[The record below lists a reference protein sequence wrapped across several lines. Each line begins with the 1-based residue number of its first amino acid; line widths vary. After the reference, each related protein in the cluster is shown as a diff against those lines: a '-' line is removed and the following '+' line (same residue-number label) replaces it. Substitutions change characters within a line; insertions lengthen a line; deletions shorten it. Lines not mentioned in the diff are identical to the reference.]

1 MRLLGIDTSTQ
12 AATAAVVDSGEI
24 ICEYTLNQKKTH
36 SVHLVPMIEEMLAS
50 AELTLSDMDGFAC
63 GVGPGSFTGVRI
75 GVATVKGFAQALSK
89 PVVCVD
95 SLKTLAAGVGP
106 TDKRIVSA
114 MFARVDE
121 VFCAVYRREG
131 NALITELAPTV
142 LTIDEL
148 LSFCGDKPCIFVGDA
163 GAVHQEKIK
172 EVLGAAVS
180 FADVRQNMV
189 SAANLTL
196 LAEKEATENGFLP
209 YDEIS
214 PLYLRPS
221 QAEREYEEKN
231 KGEKE

>member
-1 MRLLGIDTSTQ
+1 MRLLGIDTSSQ
-12 AATAAVVDSGEI
+12 AASAAVVENGEI

-36 SVHLVPMIEEMLAS
+36 SAHLVPMIESMLNS
-50 AELTLSDMDGFAC
+50 CGFSLSDMDGFAC

-75 GVATVKGFAQALSK
+75 GVATIKGFAQALSK

-95 SLKTLAAGVGP
+95 SLKTIACALTPFCETV
-106 TDKRIVSA
+106 VSA

-121 VFCAVYRREG
+121 VFCAIYQRKGKE
-131 NALITELAPTV
+131 IEEFLAPTV
-142 LTIDEL
+142 LTMDEL
-148 LSFCGDKPCIFVGDA
+148 MNALPETPCLFVGDA
-163 GAVHQEKIK
+163 GILHRDKIVERLGEK
-172 EVLGAAVS
+172 AMFS
-180 FADVRQNMV
+180 DVRQNII

-196 LAEKEATENGFLP
+196 LAEKEALAGKWQK